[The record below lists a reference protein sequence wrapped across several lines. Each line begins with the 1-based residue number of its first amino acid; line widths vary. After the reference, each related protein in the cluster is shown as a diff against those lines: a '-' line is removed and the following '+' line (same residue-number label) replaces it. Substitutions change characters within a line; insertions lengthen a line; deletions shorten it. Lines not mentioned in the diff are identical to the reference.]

1 MAHQWLRVWFVSF
14 LITLFS
20 PAGSWLLHWL
30 SLVVMSEGRSPVAV
44 RGPLT
49 VMASFVAERG
59 L

>member
-1 MAHQWLRVWFVSF
+1 MSHQCLRVWFVSC

-30 SLVVMSEGRSPVAV
+30 FLVVKSGGRSPVAV

-49 VMASFVAERG
+49 AMASFVAEHG